1 VARKRPD
8 RKTPR
13 VVTAVDRAIG
23 RQLSKRRRML
33 GMSQLELSRQLG
45 ITHRQVQKYE
55 EGLNRISVSRLVE
68 IAEILDAPVAWFF
81 SSVERVHLPSDRLQD
96 NAVVRRIA
104 RMPRREAQATLMDL
118 LDWLQVAAGGARR
131 DIPTRIRLRSK
142 KA

>member
-1 VARKRPD
+1 MARKRPV

-33 GMSQLELSRQLG
+33 GMSQLELSRRLG

-68 IAEILDAPVAWFF
+68 IAAVLDAPVAWFF
-81 SSVERVHLPSDRLQD
+81 SHIERGNLAVDGLQD
-96 NAVVRRIA
+96 DAVVRHIA
-104 RMPRREAQATLMDL
+104 RMPRRQAQATLMDL
-118 LDWLQVAAGGARR
+118 WDWLQVAAGGARR
-131 DIPTRIRLRSK
+131 NLPVRVRPRSK